1 VPVAK
6 SVVTTPEQPAAA
18 PAPEPTQAPAVKTD
32 EQPAAESDANADAA
46 ASTCPH
52 QEAKSRDGKV
62 DGDIWGAP
70 PEGSPFAK
78 LEIGMTPSEVRS
90 LVGSENET
98 NEFFTWKRFIP
109 FYIGADGY
117 RLEAFY
123 KGQGSLVYTGGGYS
137 DRTGRLIA
145 IKYNPEATGY
155 AH

>member
-1 VPVAK
+1 VEA
-6 SVVTTPEQPAAA
+6 SER
-18 PAPEPTQAPAVKTD
+18 
-32 EQPAAESDANADAA
+32 AEATEA

-52 QEAKSRDGKV
+52 QEVKSRDGELE
-62 DGDIWGAP
+62 GDIWGVP
-70 PEGSPFAK
+70 PEGSLFAR

-123 KGQGSLVYTGGGYS
+123 KGQGSLIYTGGGYG